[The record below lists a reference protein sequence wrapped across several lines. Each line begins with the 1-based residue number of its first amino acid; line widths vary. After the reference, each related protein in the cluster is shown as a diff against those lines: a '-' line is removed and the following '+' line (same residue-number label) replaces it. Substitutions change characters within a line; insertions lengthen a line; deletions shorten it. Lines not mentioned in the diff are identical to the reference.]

1 MNDHDI
7 RSYFSQYG
15 PLAQIHLSPPR
26 QKALL
31 TYRDHDSASRAWND
45 PSPVFNNRFV
55 KIFWK
60 RPDPGDADS
69 RPGTGDAGS
78 GGTGGVGQ
86 GGSGSGSGIAQGEL
100 SGRVVDEV
108 ELEVA
113 REAARKAQREHEEKV
128 RRKEELERR
137 KEELERKRVELMER
151 QKGERERLLEKI
163 RRAKEKK
170 AQAEGKGE
178 KQSSME
184 AVEMKNKTETT
195 AGKVDVS
202 NEDEGKVNGEDKSGE
217 EEKISQEPQ
226 KDENND
232 DSGTKSETNGDA
244 AESSRKAHLQ
254 KMLSELQNQV
264 PTPPCPI
271 PNPCLTSQAKAL
283 NIPPSEYTLPA
294 LSSPLP
300 RTKTFRGGYR
310 GRPYQERGGRGRG
323 RGGTSSR
330 SLDLRPRSILVP
342 GIIGT
347 EKETAIREWLVVNS
361 GEAVCET
368 LDGDTGKGMVV
379 KFKERYEAEEVCT
392 TLLSFPMWVPGMLR
406 MCL

>member
-1 MNDHDI
+1 MNDHAI

-60 RPDPGDADS
+60 RPEPGDADS

-78 GGTGGVGQ
+78 GGT
-86 GGSGSGSGIAQGEL
+86 SGNGMAGSGIAGGEL

-178 KQSSME
+178 NQPATE
-184 AVEMKNKTETT
+184 AVEVKNKMETT

-217 EEKISQEPQ
+217 EKISQEPQ
-226 KDENND
+226 KDENE
-232 DSGTKSETNGDA
+232 DSGPKSETNGDT

-264 PTPPCPI
+264 LPSPPHPQSI
-271 PNPCLTSQAKAL
+271 PNITGQS
-283 NIPPSEYTLPA
+283 SEHTPLGIHS
-294 LSSPLP
+294 SSPVVAPPAHQNLPRRRLP
-300 RTKTFRGGYR
+300 RTAI
-310 GRPYQERGGRGRG
+310 
-323 RGGTSSR
+323 SR
-330 SLDLRPRSILVP
+330 ARWPRPRTGRIVIPLP
-342 GIIGT
+342 G
-347 EKETAIREWLVVNS
+347 
-361 GEAVCET
+361 
-368 LDGDTGKGMVV
+368 
-379 KFKERYEAEEVCT
+379 FT
-392 TLLSFPMWVPGMLR
+392 TTQYSCAWYYWD
-406 MCL
+406 